1 VTRRGQGGDTKKTAP
16 KKGAAAASSAVTGVT
31 AGRGK
36 KAATKTASAARRSE
50 PAKEPDGVPPQQR
63 AFAANLAR
71 LRAAAGLTQDQLA
84 AKSGVSQSHISA
96 LEKGTWEP
104 RLSTILALAK
114 AFGVAPAAFVP
125 GWDGD

>member
-1 VTRRGQGGDTKKTAP
+1 MTRRDQGGDTKKTAP
-16 KKGAAAASSAVTGVT
+16 KGAAAAPSAVTGVT

-36 KAATKTASAARRSE
+36 RVATKAAAAARGSASAE
-50 PAKEPDGVPPQQR
+50 EPDGVPPQQR
-63 AFAANLAR
+63 AFATNLTR
-71 LRAAAGLTQDQLA
+71 LRSAAGLTQDQLA

-114 AFGVAPAAFVP
+114 AFGVTPAALVT
-125 GWDGD
+125 GWDGG

>member
-1 VTRRGQGGDTKKTAP
+1 MTRRGQGGDTKKTAP

-36 KAATKTASAARRSE
+36 KAATKAASAARRSA
-50 PAKEPDGVPPQQR
+50 PAE
-63 AFAANLAR
+63 
-71 LRAAAGLTQDQLA
+71 

-114 AFGVAPAAFVP
+114 AFGVAPAALVP
-125 GWDGD
+125 GWDGG